1 MFTLE
6 MNSKAIAVIAT
17 VLLVG
22 TFAAV
27 LPFKV
32 ALADESAEKVAAK
45 HERVEAKHGFASKQD
60 IKFHEKHGFPF
71 LPDHPELSCQPGK
84 KDNLA
89 STNCP

>member
-1 MFTLE
+1 MSGIE
-6 MNSKAIAVIAT
+6 MNSKTIAVITT

-45 HERVEAKHGFASKQD
+45 HEHVEAKHGFASHQD
-60 IKFHEKHGFPF
+60 IKFHEKHGFPN
-71 LPDHPELSCQPGK
+71 LPDFPELSCQPGK

-89 STNCP
+89 STGC